1 MNNLKKNKM
10 IQNNNLFRANFTKII
25 LKKLK
30 IKFKEKKKKVFEATR
45 KLLEKYQKVRIKF

>member
-10 IQNNNLFRANFTKII
+10 IQNNNLFKANFTKII

-30 IKFKEKKKKVFEATR
+30 IKFKKKKKKVFEATR

>member
-30 IKFKEKKKKVFEATR
+30 IKFKKKKKKVFEATR

>member
-10 IQNNNLFRANFTKII
+10 IQNNNLFKANFTKII